1 MLHMMIPWVTFCNW
15 KFVPFDDLHLL
26 HTPPQPTFC
35 KHQAVPWNED
45 RGALLFILFIYFFKM
60 AHVSERTLFLC
71 TCKTSAGL
79 SRSWICYSLNIL
91 CGILGCCVRMIIQ
104 WMVNS
109 VRWECD
115 LLPPVSG
122 QILPALVCGSG
133 ALLLHISKVCDHSVM
148 TLFPTIMIMDI
159 TFDKRFIN

>member
-1 MLHMMIPWVTFCNW
+1 MSYFSVIGSLCLLTTFTYFTHPHSPPSAATKLTLYWGPWCFA
-15 KFVPFDDLHLL
+15 FY
-26 HTPPQPTFC
+26 
-35 KHQAVPWNED
+35 
-45 RGALLFILFIYFFKM
+45 FIYLFFKM
-60 AHVSERTLFLC
+60 PPVSELTLFLC
-71 TCKTSAGL
+71 TCRTGASL
-79 SRSWICYSLNIL
+79 SRSWICYPLNIP

-115 LLPPVSG
+115 LLPPPVMG

-133 ALLLHISKVCDHSVM
+133 ALPLHISKVCGHSVM
-148 TLFPTIMIMDI
+148 TLFPTIVIMDI

>member
-1 MLHMMIPWVTFCNW
+1 M
-15 KFVPFDDLHLL
+15 PFDDLHLL

-79 SRSWICYSLNIL
+79 SRSWICYPLNIP

-115 LLPPVSG
+115 LLPPPVMG

-133 ALLLHISKVCDHSVM
+133 ALPLHISKVCGHSVI
-148 TLFPTIMIMDI
+148 TLFPTIVIMDI

>member
-1 MLHMMIPWVTFCNW
+1 MTTFTY
-15 KFVPFDDLHLL
+15 FTHPHS
-26 HTPPQPTFC
+26 PPSANTNLCPGLRTLVLCF
-35 KHQAVPWNED
+35 
-45 RGALLFILFIYFFKM
+45 LFYLFIFFKM

-71 TCKTSAGL
+71 TCRTSAGL
-79 SRSWICYSLNIL
+79 SRSWICYPLNIP

-109 VRWECD
+109 VRWECG
-115 LLPPVSG
+115 LLPPPVVG

-133 ALLLHISKVCDHSVM
+133 ALPLHISKVCGHSVI

-159 TFDKRFIN
+159 TFDKCFIN

>member
-1 MLHMMIPWVTFCNW
+1 M
-15 KFVPFDDLHLL
+15 PFDDLHLL

-79 SRSWICYSLNIL
+79 SRSWICYPLNIP
-91 CGILGCCVRMIIQ
+91 CGVLGCCVRMIIQ
-104 WMVNS
+104 WMVNL
-109 VRWECD
+109 VRRECD
-115 LLPPVSG
+115 LLPPPVMG

-133 ALLLHISKVCDHSVM
+133 ALPLHISKVCGRSVI
-148 TLFPTIMIMDI
+148 TLFPTIVIMDI

>member
-1 MLHMMIPWVTFCNW
+1 MRDFSIIGSLYLLTTFTYFIP
-15 KFVPFDDLHLL
+15 L
-26 HTPPQPTFC
+26 PQPTFC
-35 KHQAVPWNED
+35 KYQSVPWIED
-45 RGALLFILFIYFFKM
+45 LGALPFILFIYFFKM
-60 AHVSERTLFLC
+60 PHVSELTLFLC

-79 SRSWICYSLNIL
+79 SRSWICYPLSIPW
-91 CGILGCCVRMIIQ
+91 GILGCCVRMIIQ

-115 LLPPVSG
+115 RLPLPVVG

-133 ALLLHISKVCDHSVM
+133 VLPLHISKVCGHSGM

-159 TFDKRFIN
+159 TFDKCFIN

>member
-1 MLHMMIPWVTFCNW
+1 MIPWVIFCNW
-15 KFVPFDDLHLL
+15 KLVPVNHLHLL
-26 HTPPQPTFC
+26 PTPTTAHLLQTPTC
-35 KHQAVPWNED
+35 ALYWGPWCF
-45 RGALLFILFIYFFKM
+45 ASYFIYLFFKTPR
-60 AHVSERTLFLC
+60 VSERTLFLC

-79 SRSWICYSLNIL
+79 SRSWICYPLNIP

-115 LLPPVSG
+115 LLPPPVMG

-133 ALLLHISKVCDHSVM
+133 ALPLHISKVCGHSVI

-159 TFDKRFIN
+159 TFDKCFIN

>member
-1 MLHMMIPWVTFCNW
+1 M
-15 KFVPFDDLHLL
+15 PFDDLHLL

-79 SRSWICYSLNIL
+79 SRSWICYPLNIP
-91 CGILGCCVRMIIQ
+91 CAISGCCVRMIIQ

-115 LLPPVSG
+115 LLPPPVMG

-133 ALLLHISKVCDHSVM
+133 ALPLHISKVCGHSVI

-159 TFDKRFIN
+159 TFDKCFIN